1 MQARP
6 FFAPGV
12 PRPVP
17 WAHRGGS
24 LRFPENTLIAF
35 EGSYALGYRW
45 FETDVQLSKD
55 GHVVVHHD
63 LTLDRTTDGSG
74 PVAARTLGE
83 LKRLDAGCRFTEDGT
98 RFPFAGRGAT
108 IPLLEE
114 VLFFR
119 PDHFVTLEMKGTDA
133 RLPERLYAHLR
144 RVGAE
149 DRVLVASAND
159 ALTARFRALAKD
171 RIPTSA
177 GRKGIVRFW
186 ASVRTGLHRVL
197 PRPRFDALQ
206 VPPRHGP
213 LRVVDARFVAAA
225 RAKGLAVHVWTLNEP
240 EEMRALAAL
249 GVDAIM
255 TDRPQVLLDALN
267 GPGAL

>member
-1 MQARP
+1 M
-6 FFAPGV
+6 
-12 PRPVP
+12 P

-24 LRFPENTLIAF
+24 LRFPENTLVAF

-83 LKRLDAGCRFTEDGT
+83 LKRLDAGCRFTPDGKT
-98 RFPFAGRGAT
+98 FPPAGQGVT

-119 PDHFVTLEMKGTDA
+119 PAHFVTLEMKGTDT
-133 RLPERLYAHLR
+133 RLPERLHEHLR

-159 ALTARFRALAKD
+159 ALTARFRSLSKGA
-171 RIPTSA
+171 IPTSA
-177 GRKGIVRFW
+177 GRRGILRFW
-186 ASVRTGLHRVL
+186 ASVRSGLYRVL

-206 VPPRHGP
+206 VPLRHGA

-225 RAKGLAVHVWTLNEP
+225 HAKDLAVHVWTINEP
-240 EEMRALAAL
+240 TEMRALAAL

-255 TDRPQVLLDALN
+255 TDRPEVLLETLESPQPSA
-267 GPGAL
+267 